1 MRRLSLLDKAEPIFS
16 NRKENHARSG
26 SVAVVSRSREH
37 ACLGSKDA
45 AVLAGFCARF
55 IHRVNLEARTMEE
68 ASWPGKTQDQFGSVP
83 ENPPG
88 RIGADSVPST

>member
-1 MRRLSLLDKAEPIFS
+1 MLVPAPWLFS
-16 NRKENHARSG
+16 SG
-26 SVAVVSRSREH
+26 HMSFQ
-37 ACLGSKDA
+37 GSKDV

-55 IHRVNLEARTMEE
+55 IHRVKLEVRTMEE
-68 ASWPGKTQDQFGSVP
+68 ASWPGKIQDQFGSVL